1 MSAFLSVPKAIEFH
15 REYNWPKVIMR
26 SNKLVLLARNM
37 ISDLTGMP
45 KLCPDDFLGQMTT
58 LLFPYD
64 DHIKLKNKL
73 YDKFNIEIPTYRKDG
88 YVAFRISIQGY
99 NDINDIELLV
109 SALKTLL

>member
-1 MSAFLSVPKAIEFH
+1 
-15 REYNWPKVIMR
+15 
-26 SNKLVLLARNM
+26 M

-64 DHIKLKNKL
+64 DHIKLKNIL